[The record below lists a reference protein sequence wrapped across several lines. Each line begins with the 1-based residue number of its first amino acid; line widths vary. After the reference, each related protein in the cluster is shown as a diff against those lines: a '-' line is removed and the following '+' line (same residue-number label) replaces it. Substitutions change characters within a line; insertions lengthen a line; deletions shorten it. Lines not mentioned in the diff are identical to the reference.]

1 MARKKRNTKSNK
13 SGAML
18 GFEAKLYQAA
28 DKLRN
33 NLDAAEYKHVV
44 LGLIFLKYISDAFE
58 EKRNWLLKESADPQ
72 SEYYIKEETARY
84 QIAEDRDEYLADNI
98 FYVPEKARWTYLQ
111 ARAKQPEIG
120 TLVDNA
126 MIAIEGENPR
136 LKGVLPKNYAR
147 PGLDKQRLG
156 ELIDLI
162 GTIGLGEQANRSKDI
177 LGRVYE
183 YFLSE
188 FASAEG
194 KRGGQFYTPSL
205 CGASAR

>member
-1 MARKKRNTKSNK
+1 
-13 SGAML
+13 ML
-18 GFEAKLYQAA
+18 
-28 DKLRN
+28 
-33 NLDAAEYKHVV
+33 
-44 LGLIFLKYISDAFE
+44 LI
-58 EKRNWLLKESADPQ
+58 ESANPH
-72 SEYYIKEETARY
+72 SELYIADETLRL
-84 QIAEDRDEYLADNI
+84 QITRDRDEYLAENI
-98 FYVPEKARWTYLQ
+98 FYVPEKARWAYLQ

-162 GTIGLGEQANRSKDI
+162 GTIGLGEEANRSKDI

-183 YFLSE
+183 YFLSQ

-205 CGASAR
+205 CGADPR